1 MLFWAVNIDGTDDNT
16 EWKRE
21 NEKGKMGVKY
31 IKMNICLKL
40 IAAIVSA
47 PLTLNSLIFH
57 FLVYK
62 GKGNNENAINNAYSY
77 ASLRVQNSSLANL

>member
-1 MLFWAVNIDGTDDNT
+1 
-16 EWKRE
+16 
-21 NEKGKMGVKY
+21 MGVKY

-47 PLTLNSLIFH
+47 PFTLNSLIFH

-62 GKGNNENAINNAYSY
+62 GNYENAIKKAYLY
-77 ASLRVQNSSLANL
+77 ASLRVQNSAFTNL